1 MLARAYP
8 VYLMSSNSE
17 IMITHSQAA
26 CVFFGDLL
34 TPENEVLNEAK
45 IAAYPDVELC
55 YIDVPTEP
63 FLVARCRINFFPFR
77 YKRYR
82 RAELVPLSRII
93 EEANEEIECETNNK
107 VIRKHYSCFL
117 ARLLQFIN

>member
-1 MLARAYP
+1 
-8 VYLMSSNSE
+8 
-17 IMITHSQAA
+17 MITHSQAA

-34 TPENEVLNEAK
+34 TPENEALNEAK

-55 YIDVPTEP
+55 YIDAPTEP
-63 FLVARCRINFFPFR
+63 FLVASNRINFFPFR

-82 RAELVPLSRII
+82 RAELGSLSGSI
-93 EEANEEIECETNNK
+93 EEANEEIGCETNEK

-117 ARLLQFIN
+117 VCLLQFIN

>member
-1 MLARAYP
+1 
-8 VYLMSSNSE
+8 MSSNSE

-34 TPENEVLNEAK
+34 TPENEALNEAR

-63 FLVARCRINFFPFR
+63 FLVASSRINFFPFR

-82 RAELVPLSRII
+82 PAELGSLSRTI
-93 EEANEEIECETNNK
+93 EEVNEETNEEIACETN
-107 VIRKHYSCFL
+107 
-117 ARLLQFIN
+117 